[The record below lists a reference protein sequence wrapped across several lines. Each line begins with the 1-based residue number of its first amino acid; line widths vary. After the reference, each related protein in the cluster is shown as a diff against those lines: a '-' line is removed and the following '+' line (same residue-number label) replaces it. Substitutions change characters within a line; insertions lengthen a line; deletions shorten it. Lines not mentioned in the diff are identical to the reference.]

1 MKAKRRF
8 EKNEILYKSFKVHY
22 IFGSLK
28 DRKRDFEWTDNSEE
42 IETSSQMIQFISKRK
57 FHYGISF
64 LIFYFKCS
72 CVVND
77 YIILIK
83 FYFFSFSQMYKCSK
97 FFFIIFFLQF
107 LFYFTYSCFTIPKSF
122 QFDFFQLLFIVY
134 FLISFHVSLQLTV
147 TKVFLKWKSVNSY
160 YNQFF
165 LSVHFLSLFNDLS

>member
-97 FFFIIFFLQF
+97 FFFIIFFYS
-107 LFYFTYSCFTIPKSF
+107 FYFILLILASQF
-122 QFDFFQLLFIVY
+122 QKVFN
-134 FLISFHVSLQLTV
+134 LISF
-147 TKVFLKWKSVNSY
+147 N
-160 YNQFF
+160 FF
-165 LSVHFLSLFNDLS
+165 SLFISWFHFMFLYNLQSLKSF